1 MTFAFIQASVLREQ
15 GERTFELDIRRS
27 LYFTSTEPQPPAKP
41 YIQCLYIS
49 IICSKQILFQSRFWH
64 SNQHERTVGR
74 YRSKRPYVDTHS
86 IKRVPTEDNN
96 ATVLTAYQSWKA
108 MEDRASWHADK
119 FKQAFNEW
127 IWSCTVCIEDG
138 SKS

>member
-49 IICSKQILFQSRFWH
+49 IICSKQILFQSRFWQ

-96 ATVLTAYQSWKA
+96 ATVLTAYQSWKV
-108 MEDRASWHADK
+108 MEDRAS
-119 FKQAFNEW
+119 
-127 IWSCTVCIEDG
+127 
-138 SKS
+138 

>member
-108 MEDRASWHADK
+108 MEDRAS
-119 FKQAFNEW
+119 
-127 IWSCTVCIEDG
+127 
-138 SKS
+138 